1 MVVRQIQLPVS
12 ALPSHTLTENLDR
25 CLNPSLLPNL
35 LIRKMG
41 TITRSPLSPLR
52 KQMKDHSKPC
62 LSVREFY
69 RGTDKRWPL
78 ARLAGNPGFQGEES
92 YRDTPL
98 STWMAILGLPKRNPE
113 LALSGSQ
120 IQPPPPPRLH
130 PFESITA
137 ESGVLCMHLL
147 LQVQQ
152 LSSGASWHCPTGP
165 ISLGFRK
172 SLPPLL

>member
-1 MVVRQIQLPVS
+1 MSEPFFAPQSAYQKDGHHHKVPFVS
-12 ALPSHTLTENLDR
+12 P
-25 CLNPSLLPNL
+25 
-35 LIRKMG
+35 
-41 TITRSPLSPLR
+41 R

-78 ARLAGNPGFQGEES
+78 ARLAGNPGVQGEES
-92 YRDTPL
+92 YRDSPL
-98 STWMAILGLPKRNPE
+98 STWMAILGLPNRNPE

-120 IQPPPPPRLH
+120 IQPPPPPQLH